1 MATQMC
7 KRQPLYFILLLS
19 LTFAACKKEN
29 IDAGNDYQTLGT
41 SAHNIL
47 AAAPY
52 SSLSIEIE
60 YMPGYEPD
68 NSSLNGFKN
77 FLNQYLNKP
86 NGINIVA
93 VPIPASGK
101 TTLTL
106 NDIESIEKKSR
117 TVFTGNSKIA
127 IYILIADANFDESTI
142 LAKSYWN
149 TSICVFGK
157 TVSDNS
163 GGSGQITRSQLLT
176 ILLEHE
182 FGHLIGL
189 VNQGSPMQTNH
200 QDVSNGAHC
209 INESC
214 LMHYHIVTSAISPT
228 SPLPTLDA
236 NCIADLRANGGK

>member
-1 MATQMC
+1 MC
-7 KRQPLYFILLLS
+7 KRGPLYLILLLS

-29 IDAGNDYQTLGT
+29 IDAGNDYQILGS
-41 SAHNIL
+41 SAHNLL

-52 SSLSIEIE
+52 SSLTIEIE

-86 NGINIVA
+86 NGISIVEE
-93 VPIPASGK
+93 PIPASGK

-117 TVFTGNSKIA
+117 TIFTGNNQIGVH
-127 IYILIADANFDESTI
+127 ILITDANFDASNI

-157 TVSDNS
+157 TVFDNS
-163 GGSGQITRSQLLT
+163 GNAGQISRSQLFTVLF
-176 ILLEHE
+176 EHE
-182 FGHLIGL
+182 FGHLLGL

-200 QDVSNGAHC
+200 QDVANGAHC

-214 LMHYHIVTSAISPT
+214 LMHYHIVISAITANS
-228 SPLPTLDA
+228 SLPSLDA
-236 NCIADLRANGGK
+236 NCVADLRANGGK

>member
-1 MATQMC
+1 ML
-7 KRQPLYFILLLS
+7 KSKFVYLFLLLS

-29 IDAGNDYQTLGT
+29 TDDGKDYQTLGT
-41 SAHNIL
+41 SAHNLL

-52 SSLSIEIE
+52 SSLTIEID

-68 NSSLNGFKN
+68 NSSLNGFKS
-77 FLNQYLNKP
+77 YLNKFLNKP
-86 NGINIVA
+86 HGINIVEE
-93 VPIPASGK
+93 PIPASGK
-101 TTLTL
+101 PSLTL
-106 NDIESIEKKSR
+106 NDIVSIEKKYR
-117 TVFTGNSKIA
+117 TVFTGNNQMGVH
-127 IYILIADANFDESTI
+127 ILITDANFDESNI

-157 TVSDNS
+157 AVSNNS
-163 GGSGQITRSQLLT
+163 GGTGQITRSQLLT
-176 ILLEHE
+176 ILFEHE

-209 INESC
+209 INENC
-214 LMHYHIVTSAISPT
+214 LMHYHIVTTAISAT
-228 SPLPTLDA
+228 SPLPSLDA